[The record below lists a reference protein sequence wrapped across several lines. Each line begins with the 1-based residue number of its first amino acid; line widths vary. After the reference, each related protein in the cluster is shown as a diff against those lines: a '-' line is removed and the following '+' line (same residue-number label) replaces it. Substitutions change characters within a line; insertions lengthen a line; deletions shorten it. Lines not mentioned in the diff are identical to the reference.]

1 MTAFLLFLYAVAS
14 IWAYGRFR
22 QIPLRSELISADNP
36 ALAVSF
42 AGFILA
48 QAIVYLAVYASP
60 GDYETLAAEMIS
72 TTQWSLG
79 GMLLL
84 LGSLVINDKVV
95 FPHFENRKEL
105 ITDRNLGLAAVEA
118 ATFLG
123 TALVLAGSLSP
134 QESDLAKTEPTLTEP
149 WLTLLYFVV
158 GQALFLG
165 YAKIYPKIH
174 HLDLKKELLDDNAA
188 VGVAFAGHLLSFAI
202 LIAWAKTEFDGLL
215 TIVGYSLAGLALVAI
230 LRWLLRLVLL
240 RGISLKH
247 EFETDRNWGLALL
260 QAVLSI
266 VITLLVIVGYTV

>member
-1 MTAFLLFLYAVAS
+1 MTAFLLFLYAIVS
-14 IWAYGRFR
+14 IWVYGRFR
-22 QIPLRSELISADNP
+22 QIPLRAELTSADNP

-42 AGFILA
+42 SGFVLA
-48 QAIVYLAVYASP
+48 QALVYLAVYSYPSDYASLT
-60 GDYETLAAEMIS
+60 GEMIA

-84 LGSLVINDKVV
+84 LASLVINDRLV
-95 FPHFENRKEL
+95 FPHFENRKE
-105 ITDRNLGLAAVEA
+105 IVTDRNLGLAAVEA

-123 TALVLAGSLSP
+123 TALILAGSLSP
-134 QESDLAKTEPTLTEP
+134 QEVEVVPTEPTLGEP
-149 WLTLLYFVV
+149 WLTLLYFVL

-174 HLDLKKELLDDNAA
+174 HLDLKKELLEDNAA
-188 VGVAFAGHLLSFAI
+188 VGIAFAGHLLSFAL
-202 LIAWAKTEFDGLL
+202 LIAWAKTEFDGLVAIL
-215 TIVGYSLAGLALVAI
+215 GYSLVGLAIVAV

-240 RGISLKH
+240 RGVSLRH

-266 VITLLVIVGYTV
+266 IVTLLVIVGYTV